1 MAAPKLR
8 SDRGVGQRVGTLL
21 LVGGLAYLFAALA
34 AGVEQS
40 LREVLL
46 RYAFVAAAVFA
57 IAPPHLL
64 LPDRSVRWLQLL
76 NPSPRALL
84 GRQGR
89 VWGFVVAAFLVPP
102 AVLAM
107 DVGGAWVGPLVEVV
121 FVVLGVGLYA
131 FDHYTAIGPV
141 SQAWQEGRKGERYR
155 KLIARDERADMR
167 IPHGLVPTVLAS
179 ARIFAIAAAT
189 ILATALLVS
198 FVGEGLGLIPP
209 LVLLGVAMRK
219 LARRVPRY
227 DHDFYCTNAL
237 YIELLMR
244 GGPREAQREP
254 VAYDA
259 VYWTPSALRPH
270 VWAGLRQLDRRL
282 PLGRL
287 FALGVLG
294 LWALFIRDASAGVV
308 AGYLLIA
315 LGAKNGAVALLAA
328 EPLAPRP
335 FDLALQRPMGWIA
348 TRFFVNLRWTLPLA
362 LALALV
368 ALFDA
373 GFTLADMALWVGV
386 DLALAFLTAWLATY
400 AAEVRYRRRF
410 A

>member
-1 MAAPKLR
+1 MATPKLR

-46 RYAFVAAAVFA
+46 RYAFVAAGVFA

-84 GRQGR
+84 RRQGR

-102 AVLAM
+102 VVLAV
-107 DVGGAWVGPLVEVV
+107 DIGGSWALPLIEVV
-121 FVVLGVGLYA
+121 LVVLGVGLYA

-155 KLIARDERADMR
+155 KLVARDERADMQ

-189 ILATALLVS
+189 ILATALVVS
-198 FVGEGLGLIPP
+198 FAGEALGLIPP
-209 LVLLGVAMRK
+209 LALLGYSASK
-219 LARRVPRY
+219 LARRVPQY

-237 YIELLMR
+237 YTELLMR

-259 VYWTPSALRPH
+259 VYWTPRALRPH

-308 AGYLLIA
+308 AGYLLLA

-328 EPLAPRP
+328 EPLAPRA
-335 FDLALQRPMGWIA
+335 FDLALQRPAGWTA

-362 LALALV
+362 LALTLV

-373 GFTLADMALWVGV
+373 DFALADVALWVGI
-386 DLALAFLTAWLATY
+386 DLALALVTAWLATY
-400 AAEVRYRRRF
+400 AAEVRYRRHF

>member
-1 MAAPKLR
+1 MATNPR

-34 AGVEQS
+34 AGTEQS

-46 RYAFVAAAVFA
+46 RYAFVAAGVFA

-76 NPSPRALL
+76 NPSPRRLL
-84 GRQGR
+84 GRQGK
-89 VWGFVVAAFLVPP
+89 VWGFVVAAFLVP
-102 AVLAM
+102 AVVLAV
-107 DVGGAWVGPLVEVV
+107 DVGGAWLLPLVEVAL
-121 FVVLGVGLYA
+121 VVLGVGLYA

-141 SQAWQEGRKGERYR
+141 SQAWQEGTRGARYR
-155 KLIARDERADMR
+155 RLVTLDERASLH

-179 ARIFAIAAAT
+179 ARVFAIAAAT

-198 FVGEGLGLIPP
+198 FVGAAFGIVPP
-209 LVLLGVAMRK
+209 LALLGYSVIK
-219 LARRVPRY
+219 LARRVPQY

-237 YIELLMR
+237 YTELLMR

-254 VAYDA
+254 VAYEA
-259 VYWTPSALRPH
+259 VYWAPRRQRPH

-315 LGAKNGAVALLAA
+315 LGAKNGAVALLAS
-328 EPLAPRP
+328 EPLAPRA
-335 FDLALQRPMGWIA
+335 FDLTLQRPAGWTA

-368 ALFDA
+368 ALFDP
-373 GFTLADMALWVGV
+373 GFALADVALWVGV
-386 DLALAFLTAWLATY
+386 DLVFALVTAWFATY

>member
-1 MAAPKLR
+1 MAAPNVR
-8 SDRGVGQRVGTLL
+8 SDRGAVQRLGTLF

-34 AGVEQS
+34 ADGTAS
-40 LREVLL
+40 LRDVLL
-46 RYAFVAAAVFA
+46 RYAFVAAGVFA

-64 LPDRSVRWLQLL
+64 LPDRAAGWLQLL

-89 VWGFVVAAFLVPP
+89 PWMFTVAAFLVPP
-102 AVLAM
+102 VVLAFEI
-107 DVGGAWVGPLVEVV
+107 GGAWVQPLVEVV
-121 FVVLGVGLYA
+121 LVVLGVGVYA
-131 FDHYTAIGPV
+131 YNHYTVIGPV
-141 SQAWQEGRKGERYR
+141 SQAWQEGRAGGWYR
-155 KLIARDERADMR
+155 RLVEKDERADMH

-179 ARIFAIAAAT
+179 ARIFGLAAAV

-198 FVGEGLGLIPP
+198 YGPALLALLPP
-209 LVLLGVAMRK
+209 VALLGYATLR
-219 LARRVPRY
+219 LIRRVPQY

-237 YIELLMR
+237 YAELMTS
-244 GGPREAQREP
+244 GGPRESQREP
-254 VAYDA
+254 IRYDA
-259 VYWTPSALRPH
+259 VYWAPASLRPH

-287 FALGVLG
+287 FALGVIG
-294 LWALFIRDASAGVV
+294 LWVLFVRDASAGAI
-308 AGYLLIA
+308 AGYLGLM
-315 LGAKNGAVALLAA
+315 LLAKNAAVGLLTA
-328 EPLAPRP
+328 EPLAPRA
-335 FDLALQRPMGWIA
+335 FDLALQRPAGWTA

-368 ALFDA
+368 AFFDA
-373 GFTLADMALWVGV
+373 SFTLAHVALWVGV
-386 DLALAFLTAWLATY
+386 DLVLALLTAWLATY